1 MVQAGK
7 KCGVLA
13 LGVVVAGA
21 ATLVAQQR
29 PNFSTMDNTQARE
42 ITQLI
47 EQGQISLHEA
57 IRLVETKANGK
68 ALECFTMLEFGAMDV
83 GHKGAMGNTATGGQ
97 GGGADTP
104 PKAGATGGPRQPN
117 QPVTADKNPPAAGK
131 PGDTMAGK
139 TGADNAQRVV
149 YHVRVF
155 ANGSLIPYMV
165 DAKTREVTE
174 IGDRFKQT
182 SDRPIL
188 DRNKDLD
195 PKKDKD
201 VDKD

>member
-1 MVQAGK
+1 MVQSSK
-7 KCGVLA
+7 RWGVLA

-29 PNFSTMDNTQARE
+29 PNFSTMDNNQARE

-47 EQGQISLHEA
+47 EQGQIGLHEA
-57 IRLVETKANGK
+57 IRLVETKSNGK
-68 ALECFTMLEFGAMDV
+68 ALECFTMLEMGSPTAVPMGAGKTGQPDTADRP
-83 GHKGAMGNTATGGQ
+83 GQPGAADRPGQ
-97 GGGADTP
+97 PG
-104 PKAGATGGPRQPN
+104 
-117 QPVTADKNPPAAGK
+117 TADKT
-131 PGDTMAGK
+131 PGAMAGK
-139 TGADNAQRVV
+139 TGTDTQRLV

-155 ANGSLIPYMV
+155 ANGNLTPYMV

-188 DRNKDLD
+188 DRTKDLD
-195 PKKDKD
+195 KNKDKD
-201 VDKD
+201 IDKD